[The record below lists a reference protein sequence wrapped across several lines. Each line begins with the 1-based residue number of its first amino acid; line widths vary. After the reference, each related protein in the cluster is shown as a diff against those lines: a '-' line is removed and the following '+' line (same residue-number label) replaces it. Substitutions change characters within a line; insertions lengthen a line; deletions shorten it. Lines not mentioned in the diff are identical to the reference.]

1 MEAFFNEHLA
11 YGLIGDLGYE
21 LGTVPFFLMAVA
33 CIIVSY
39 LIGSINFAII
49 FSKLFHNGDVRE
61 HGSGNAG
68 STNMLRTYG
77 VKTAAL
83 TFVCDLMKGVV
94 SALIG
99 LFMMP
104 YYTGFVYISGLAC
117 LIGHAFPVY
126 YGFKGGKCVASL
138 AGVMLICNP
147 PVFVLLFLVFV
158 FTVLLSHYISLGS
171 VICALAFPLANSFM
185 PFYVSPAPPVGIIV
199 SLVMAILVIAL
210 HRKNIVRLWE
220 GTESKVSF
228 RSKKSEKKM
237 KNF

>member
-1 MEAFFNEHLA
+1 MKEFLEL
-11 YGLIGDLGYE
+11 GLIGKMGLGE
-21 LGTVPFFLMAVA
+21 EQTALFLAGALCVIA
-33 CIIVSY
+33 AY
-39 LIGSINFAII
+39 LLGSINFAVI
-49 FSKLFHNGDVRE
+49 FSKLFFKEDVRE

-171 VICALAFPLANSFM
+171 VLCALAFPLANSFM

-228 RSKKSEKKM
+228 RSKKSEK
-237 KNF
+237 N